1 MSAYT
6 VNAMTP
12 RRPGNGRSS
21 HRAAITRFDAHSS
34 SVSVVPNGPAG
45 PPSANRDIADMPL
58 MLISDNATM
67 TRMIF
72 PDGCEFWNSV
82 IHS

>member
-1 MSAYT
+1 
-6 VNAMTP
+6 
-12 RRPGNGRSS
+12 
-21 HRAAITRFDAHSS
+21 
-34 SVSVVPNGPAG
+34 
-45 PPSANRDIADMPL
+45 MPL